1 MKRIIY
7 IISVFL
13 LYVGNS
19 FCQEYKY
26 LEVKDVRYRIITEAD
41 GAATFG
47 TVSVAPSEY
56 DDYDGDM
63 EIPMIVK
70 DSDEEYA
77 ESYRVIG
84 VDDRAFMKA
93 SVKTIK
99 LPSSI
104 ESIGN
109 YAFNKSKLK
118 SITIP
123 IGNLKNIGNHAFSE
137 TFLEEVVL
145 PTNVKSIGRCAFAN
159 CKELVKVVLKDG
171 IIALGDSAFFQ
182 CSKLKDC
189 HVPTSLTKIE
199 DYTFCGCTN
208 LQDIALSDNIKM
220 IGENAFAFC
229 VSLSSLELPSSLRI
243 IKAYAFAHSGI
254 MDIVI
259 PDKVKV
265 ISRGTFYDSQLRNI
279 ILPETLE
286 TIETDAFYG
295 TKLYSINIP
304 KTTVIKYGGLFGADI
319 LDGKQNDEEKNTKKL
334 KAPNNLNIIK
344 VDEAETEILPI
355 NNSNPQEVSKLKKI
369 RIGKNYYRIISE
381 PDEKSEY
388 GQLRLAK
395 WDPSATGDVIIP
407 DAIEIRGKKITK
419 LYLITEIGS
428 SAFDNMDN
436 NGVNE
441 NLYSRSGVK
450 YVKIG
455 KVVNKIH
462 EGAFAYSTIQKVDLP
477 DIPLP
482 KDLFRNSCLKEF
494 KFPPQMKV
502 IPTGFFSGCEL
513 LTSITIPS
521 HIKQIGGG
529 AFAGTG
535 ISKIIIPNGV
545 TKIRSWTF
553 RACKNLK
560 EVVLPNSV
568 DSIFEEAFRFSAIG
582 NFVIPNTIKYIGEE
596 AFANCDNMKIVTL
609 PSNANIHSYAFATN
623 NIEHVII
630 ANGAIEVKR
639 NAFSRFTKLKKVTL
653 PSSITKIGDNAFS
666 NTPLESIE
674 IPEGV
679 KEVGICA
686 FQKCKRL
693 KSITIPSTVEIIKRE
708 AFSGCENLSAVTIKD
723 GVKEIGEHA
732 FYGCPIDYLIIPI
745 TVEKVRPGA
754 FMGTK
759 TAWIRC
765 DIAKWRSYSAIFD
778 KNKLLWYKNDI
789 PFSGY
794 TDTLGLTTLKK

>member
-1 MKRIIY
+1 M
-7 IISVFL
+7 
-13 LYVGNS
+13 
-19 FCQEYKY
+19 
-26 LEVKDVRYRIITEAD
+26 
-41 GAATFG
+41 
-47 TVSVAPSEY
+47 
-56 DDYDGDM
+56 
-63 EIPMIVK
+63 
-70 DSDEEYA
+70 
-77 ESYRVIG
+77 
-84 VDDRAFMKA
+84 
-93 SVKTIK
+93 
-99 LPSSI
+99 
-104 ESIGN
+104 
-109 YAFNKSKLK
+109 KLK
-118 SITIP
+118 QKFC
-123 IGNLKNIGNHAFSE
+123 L
-137 TFLEEVVL
+137 
-145 PTNVKSIGRCAFAN
+145 
-159 CKELVKVVLKDG
+159 
-171 IIALGDSAFFQ
+171 
-182 CSKLKDC
+182 
-189 HVPTSLTKIE
+189 LTKLCCCS
-199 DYTFCGCTN
+199 FSCN
-208 LQDIALSDNIKM
+208 Q
-220 IGENAFAFC
+220 
-229 VSLSSLELPSSLRI
+229 
-243 IKAYAFAHSGI
+243 
-254 MDIVI
+254 
-259 PDKVKV
+259 
-265 ISRGTFYDSQLRNI
+265 
-279 ILPETLE
+279 
-286 TIETDAFYG
+286 
-295 TKLYSINIP
+295 
-304 KTTVIKYGGLFGADI
+304 
-319 LDGKQNDEEKNTKKL
+319 
-334 KAPNNLNIIK
+334 
-344 VDEAETEILPI
+344 
-355 NNSNPQEVSKLKKI
+355 
-369 RIGKNYYRIISE
+369 
-381 PDEKSEY
+381 
-388 GQLRLAK
+388 
-395 WDPSATGDVIIP
+395 
-407 DAIEIRGKKITK
+407 
-419 LYLITEIGS
+419 YLITEIGS

-462 EGAFAYSTIQKVDLP
+462 QGAFAYSTIQKVDLP

-765 DIAKWRSYSAIFD
+765 DIAKWRSSSAIFD